1 MTLSFGTFCNFGS
14 CLHRS
19 AISSL
24 KLTAIGLGCSFWSDS
39 ASFVKGRS
47 VLILLSS
54 SSVCPRSRSE
64 NNRKQNNSVLQALS
78 ISQGKQFS
86 DHCNNRS
93 LLDANGWFRTGR
105 VSSSNHGG
113 QMSLSIPDKVFHEE
127 TGNTDGMWLYIEVT
141 CQSWFTIF
149 LDLYTSR
156 LVVLMKESS
165 L

>member
-1 MTLSFGTFCNFGS
+1 MTLNFETFCNFGS

-24 KLTAIGLGCSFWSDS
+24 KLTTIDLGCTIWWDS

-47 VLILLSS
+47 MFILFSS
-54 SSVCPRSRSE
+54 SSVCPRGRRE
-64 NNRKQNNSVLQALS
+64 TNRKQNNSVLQALS
-78 ISQGKQFS
+78 ISQGKQ
-86 DHCNNRS
+86 HCNNRS

-141 CQSWFTIF
+141 WQSWFTLF
-149 LDLYTSR
+149 LDPYTDWWYS
-156 LVVLMKESS
+156 
-165 L
+165 

>member
-93 LLDANGWFRTGR
+93 LLDANGWSRTGR
-105 VSSSNHGG
+105 VLSSNHGG
-113 QMSLSIPDKVFHEE
+113 QVSLSMPDNVFHEE
-127 TGNTDGMWLYIEVT
+127 TGNTDGMWHSIEVT
-141 CQSWFTIF
+141 KQS
-149 LDLYTSR
+149 
-156 LVVLMKESS
+156 
-165 L
+165 

>member
-127 TGNTDGMWLYIEVT
+127 TGNTDGMWLYIEFEVT
-141 CQSWFTIF
+141 KQSVSSTIF
-149 LDLYTSR
+149 LDLYTLR
-156 LVVLMKESS
+156 L
-165 L
+165 

>member
-1 MTLSFGTFCNFGS
+1 MTSNFGTFCNFSS

-24 KLTAIGLGCSFWSDS
+24 KLTAIPLGCSFWSDS
-39 ASFVKGRS
+39 ASFVNGRS
-47 VLILLSS
+47 VLILFSS
-54 SSVCPRSRSE
+54 SSVCPRGRSE

-127 TGNTDGMWLYIEVT
+127 TGNTDGMWLYIEAT
-141 CQSWFTIF
+141 WQSWPYYIP
-149 LDLYTSR
+149 
-156 LVVLMKESS
+156 
-165 L
+165 

>member
-127 TGNTDGMWLYIEVT
+127 TGNTDGM
-141 CQSWFTIF
+141 
-149 LDLYTSR
+149 
-156 LVVLMKESS
+156 
-165 L
+165 

>member
-1 MTLSFGTFCNFGS
+1 MTSNFGTFCNFSS

-24 KLTAIGLGCSFWSDS
+24 KLTAIPPGCSFWSDS

-47 VLILLSS
+47 VLILFSS
-54 SSVCPRSRSE
+54 SSMCPRGRSK

-93 LLDANGWFRTGR
+93 LLDANGWSRTGR
-105 VSSSNHGG
+105 VLSSNHGG
-113 QMSLSIPDKVFHEE
+113 QVSLSMPDNVFHEE
-127 TGNTDGMWLYIEVT
+127 TGNTDGM
-141 CQSWFTIF
+141 
-149 LDLYTSR
+149 
-156 LVVLMKESS
+156 
-165 L
+165 

>member
-1 MTLSFGTFCNFGS
+1 MTSNFGTFCNFSS
-14 CLHRS
+14 CLHWS

-24 KLTAIGLGCSFWSDS
+24 KLTTIPLGCSFWSDS

-47 VLILLSS
+47 VLILFSS
-54 SSVCPRSRSE
+54 SSMCPRGRSK

-113 QMSLSIPDKVFHEE
+113 QVSLSMPDNVFHEE

-141 CQSWFTIF
+141 WQSCTIF
-149 LDLYTSR
+149 LNLYTSR
-156 LVVLMKESS
+156 LVILMKESS